1 MRKIYLSKKKS
12 SHILFKIKHQDVER
26 CFFCRKAN
34 LKNPSKSP
42 IFRAYKTSFMILSMT
57 GYGKGEQAFRNGQLI
72 AEIRSLNSKG
82 CDIRCK
88 LPQMFREKEVTY
100 RRFLQDHGIR
110 GKFDLSI
117 TIVGEREEV
126 YRLDIH
132 QYKDI
137 YRQLKSLQE
146 ELGYSEGDIAQ
157 TILRIPS
164 VLHSKVETLQPKDH
178 AVAMEALKQ
187 AMAELDTY
195 RSAEGEATRKDLQ
208 QHTESILDKLKAIET
223 HEQERNEYVRDRLW
237 IHLNDRFEK
246 GDIDESRFEQEVLY
260 YLEKLDI
267 SEEKV
272 RLSQHCEY
280 FMEQLNSPKKE
291 NGRTLN
297 FISQEMGREI
307 NTLGS
312 KANYHE
318 IQHLVVQMK
327 EDLEKIKEQVAN
339 IL

>member
-1 MRKIYLSKKKS
+1 
-12 SHILFKIKHQDVER
+12 
-26 CFFCRKAN
+26 
-34 LKNPSKSP
+34 
-42 IFRAYKTSFMILSMT
+42 MILSMT
-57 GYGKGEQAFRNGQLI
+57 GYGKGETLFRNGQVVV
-72 AEIRSLNSKG
+72 EIRSLNSKA

-88 LPQMFREKEVTY
+88 LPQMFREKEVVY
-100 RRFLQDHGIR
+100 RRFLQDEGIR

-117 TIVGEREEV
+117 HIVGEQEEV
-126 YRLDIH
+126 YRLDVA

-146 ELGYSEGDIAQ
+146 ELGYAEGDIAQ

-164 VLHSKVETLQPKDH
+164 VLHSKVETLQKEDH
-178 AVAMEALKQ
+178 EAAMEALQK
-187 AMAELDTY
+187 AMKELDSF
-195 RSAEGEATRKDLQ
+195 RAAEGEATRKDLQ
-208 QHTESILDKLKAIET
+208 KNTESILHKLKEIES
-223 HEQERNEYVRDRLW
+223 HENKRNEYVRERLW
-237 IHLNDRFEK
+237 AQLNDRFEK

-280 FMEQLNSPKKE
+280 FMEQLNSSKKE

-327 EDLEKIKEQVAN
+327 EELEKIKEQVAN